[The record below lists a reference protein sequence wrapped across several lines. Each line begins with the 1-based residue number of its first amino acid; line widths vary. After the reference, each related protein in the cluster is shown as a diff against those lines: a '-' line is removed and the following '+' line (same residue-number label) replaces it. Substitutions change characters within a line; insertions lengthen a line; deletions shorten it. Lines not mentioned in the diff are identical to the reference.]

1 MKNCIGLSAAIVAA
15 TLLTNVQS
23 AHAGSKMVD
32 YVDANSTRLR
42 GAIETNSAGNVDPF
56 VLQIYSQGNECVVIA
71 VVTQGVDLTATLI
84 STNGT
89 VWFDDDSGGNL
100 RPLIKARTSG
110 RGWYPLVFST
120 YAGFSGTSD
129 ITFDYG
135 RFPAASPKCANP
147 TSPVAASSRAPRG

>member
-1 MKNCIGLSAAIVAA
+1 MKNSTIFSAAILAA
-15 TLLTNVQS
+15 GLSINVQS
-23 AHAGSKMVD
+23 AYAGSKMLD
-32 YVDANSTRLR
+32 YIDANSTRLR

-56 VLQIYSQGNECVVIA
+56 VVQIYSQGNECVVIA

-89 VWFDDDSGGNL
+89 VWFDDDSGGSL

-120 YAGFSGTSD
+120 FAGFSGTSD

-135 RFPAASPKCANP
+135 RFPAASAKCANP
-147 TSPVAASSRAPRG
+147 TSPVAASNKSPRG